1 MNNLFALSQFSNDE
15 AMAVIGNLIDAA
27 TEERNIDQ
35 AKQALLLCDEMDAR
49 LSGEKTVELYY
60 FKANAWSAIRLANHQ
75 DQSCIWQW
83 DQTELLNEVYWLRS
97 AIQHES
103 FKSTDLFR
111 QCQILV
117 NTGNIFSH
125 IGRPVEA
132 IEYWQRALIKIPNF
146 AMALINLGNG
156 LESYAKMLYDKG
168 HACVLLNDAYKS
180 YSSVTNKNLV
190 WDSGDYKEISK
201 VAFKRARDI
210 KQHLDLEKIDKLLL
224 DKYSLGRS
232 RTEKIY
238 RKWVLDNKLFINP
251 LNDLGSLSIAAQDVM
266 HLPNMQTNSEG
277 APYHFGFYN
286 QLKQEYAT
294 ARFLLWQGI
303 RESDQYQKH
312 FSDKDLMLINT
323 LDYPRYGLAIE
334 KIKLS
339 FRSAYSLLD
348 KVAFFI
354 NDYWNLKVPERQVSF
369 YRVWYSEK
377 KQLNPQLTNLKN
389 LSLRGLFWLSK
400 DFIDEGS
407 NDSLILGQTM
417 EPDASR
423 LAALRN
429 HLEHK
434 YVKVHDDFFM
444 PKQDNSESFFSDN
457 LAHHISTQELCEK
470 AIRILKLTRGALI
483 YLSLAVHEEEKRKD
497 ADGSVLAI
505 PIVLP
510 TID

>member
-1 MNNLFALSQFSNDE
+1 MINSFALSQYSNDK
-15 AMAVIGNLIDAA
+15 AMAVLANLIDAA
-27 TEERNIDQ
+27 TDELNIDQ
-35 AKQALLLCDEMDAR
+35 AKQALLLCDEMDER
-49 LSGEKTVELYY
+49 LNGEKTVELYY
-60 FKANAWSAIRLANHQ
+60 FKANAWSAIRRANHQ
-75 DQSCIWQW
+75 DESCIWQW

-156 LESYAKMLYDKG
+156 LEHYAKMLYDKG
-168 HACVLLNDAYKS
+168 HAYVLLNHAYKS

-190 WDSGDYKEISK
+190 WDSEDYKEISK
-201 VAFKRARDI
+201 GAFKSARDI
-210 KQHLDLEKIDKLLL
+210 KQRLDLEKIDKLSL
-224 DKYSLGRS
+224 DRYSLGRS
-232 RTEKIY
+232 GAEKIY

-251 LNDLGSLSIAAQDVM
+251 LNDLGSFSIAAQDVM
-266 HLPNMQTNSEG
+266 HLPNMQTNNEG

-303 RESDQYQKH
+303 HESDQYQKH
-312 FSDKDLMLINT
+312 FSDKDLMLIDT
-323 LDYPRYGLAIE
+323 LDYTRYGLAIE

-369 YRVWYSEK
+369 NRVWYNEK
-377 KQLNPQLTNLKN
+377 SQLNPQLANLKN

-400 DFIDEGS
+400 DFIDEGR

-423 LAALRN
+423 LVALRN

-434 YVKVHDDFFM
+434 YIKVHDNFFM

-470 AIRILKLTRGALI
+470 SIRILKLTRGALI

-497 ADGSVLAI
+497 AEDPGLVI